1 MALHDLS
8 VDELLTALGDKT
20 PTPGGGAVAPLV
32 AGLATALGRMV
43 LAYSVDKPSLSEHR
57 DGNEDAMRRL
67 HDLQQ
72 QAMQCAEDDAIAY
85 AALNALMKLSKDDPQ
100 RAAEWTQAVEGAM
113 DPPRRTLQLC
123 GTLIDTIDG
132 LAATTNRWLAS
143 DLAVAA
149 VLLVAA
155 ARAAAWNV
163 RANLTQLDDAAR
175 VDALRSEIEA
185 QIDAVHARADDLERR
200 LAS

>member
-57 DGNEDAMRRL
+57 AGNEDAMQRL
-67 HDLQQ
+67 HDLQR
-72 QAMQCAEDDAIAY
+72 QAMQCAEDDATAY
-85 AALNALMKLSKDDPQ
+85 AALNALMKLSKDDPR
-100 RAAEWTQAVEGAM
+100 RAAEWANAVEGAM
-113 DPPRRTLQLC
+113 EPPRRTLELC

-175 VDALRSEIEA
+175 VDALHSEIEA
-185 QIDAVHARADDLERR
+185 QIDAVQARVDDLEHR